1 MKIKRLLSLFY
12 FSLFATS
19 AIAAKTPFTAEDMIN
34 MERVSSATVSPDG
47 KHVAYVVRTTDLDA
61 NRGRTDI
68 WTIRLS
74 DNKTTQL
81 TTHQAS
87 DHSPKWSKNS
97 KDIYFLSSRN
107 KSSQVWKVNLK
118 SKAPVQV
125 TDYAVDVTSFKLSP
139 NSDRIL
145 FSASVYPDCKDF
157 ACTQSRHELEAQKKT
172 SGVVYDKM
180 FVRHWDHWIDQT
192 QSQLFVAD
200 LNNKGIVKNKKVIPV
215 SKAVNANVPSDP
227 FGGDEEYTFA
237 GNGSAVY
244 FSARIQDAM
253 EPTSTNFDIYRVS
266 IDRPAKAMNLT
277 EANKAWDTA
286 PVISHDGQKLAYLA
300 MRRPGFEADRFE
312 VVIKNIRTGKLSKVT
327 ENWDRSFGS
336 FQFSKDDKSLYLI
349 GNNLGTRALWKFDIG
364 TREKTLVNK
373 DGFISAVSIAKDKLV
388 YTKDSLKSPSQ
399 LFVSD
404 LNGQNAKQ
412 ITFNNQKKLDS
423 IAFGEYEQ
431 FKFKGWNDETVH
443 GYVVKPANFEAGKKY
458 PLAFLIHGGPQG
470 SFGDHFHYRW
480 NPQTYAGQ
488 GFVAVMI
495 DFHGSTGYGQA
506 FTDSI
511 SQNWGSKP
519 FEDLQ
524 KGLKYALDTY
534 DFIDANNMCALGASY
549 GGYMINWIAGN
560 WPDQFK
566 CLVNHD
572 GVFDNRMMY
581 YATEELWFVEWENGG
596 TYFDNPTIHEKYN
609 PVNYVKNWKTPMLVV
624 QGELDYRIPVT
635 QSLGTFTALQRK
647 GIKSKLLYFPDE
659 NHWVLKPHN
668 SLQWHQE
675 VNSWLHEFLS
685 TAN

>member
-1 MKIKRLLSLFY
+1 MRLLSCLLMCLF
-12 FSLFATS
+12 SIS
-19 AIAAKTPFTAEDMIN
+19 AWANKPPFTAEDMVN
-34 MERVSSATVSPDG
+34 MERISSATVSPNG
-47 KHVAYVVRTTDLDA
+47 KYVTYVVRKTDMDA
-61 NRGRTDI
+61 NRGRTDL
-68 WTIRLS
+68 WLIRLS

-81 TTHQAS
+81 TTHDAA

-97 KDIYFLSSRN
+97 QTVYFLSSRSG
-107 KSSQVWKVNLK
+107 SSQVWKVDINKK
-118 SKAPVQV
+118 SPQQV
-125 TDYAVDVTSFKLSP
+125 SDYPIDVTTFKLSP
-139 NSDRIL
+139 DNSRLL
-145 FSASVYPDCKDF
+145 FSATVFPDCEDF
-157 ACTQSRHELEAQKKT
+157 ACTQSRHEIAANKKT

-180 FVRHWDHWIDQT
+180 FVRHWDHWVDQT
-192 QSQLFVAD
+192 QSQLFIAE
-200 LNNKGIVKNKKVIPV
+200 LSKGKTKSKKTIPI
-215 SKAVNANVPSDP
+215 SKSVNANVPSDP
-227 FGGDEEYTFA
+227 FGGDEEYEFA

-244 FSARIQDAM
+244 FSARIQDAK

-266 IDRPAKAMNLT
+266 IDRPAKAYNLT
-277 EANKAWDTA
+277 EENKAWDTH

-312 VVIKNIRTGKLSKVT
+312 VMVKNIRTGKVSRVT

-336 FQFSKDDKSLYLI
+336 FQFSEDDKSLYLT
-349 GNNLGTRALWKFDIG
+349 GNNLGTGALWKYDI
-364 TREKTLVNK
+364 REGKKTLVNK
-373 DGFISAVSIAKDKLV
+373 DGYVSAVTVASDKLV
-388 YTKDSLKSPSQ
+388 FTKDSLKSPSQ
-399 LFVSD
+399 LYVSD
-404 LNGQNAKQ
+404 LNGSNQKQ
-412 ITFNNQKKLDS
+412 ITFNNQEKLDS
-423 IAFGEYEQ
+423 LAMGDYEQ
-431 FKFKGWNDETVH
+431 FQFKGWNDETVH
-443 GYVVKPANFEAGKKY
+443 GFVVKPANFKPGKKY

-480 NPQTYAGQ
+480 NPQTYTGQ

-495 DFHGSTGYGQA
+495 DFHGSTGYGQE

-524 KGLKYALDTY
+524 KGLDHVLKTY
-534 DFIDANNMCALGASY
+534 DFIDGDNMCALGASY

-560 WPDQFK
+560 WPDKFK

-596 TYFDNPTIHEKYN
+596 TYFEKSANHEKYN
-609 PVNYVKNWKTPMLVV
+609 PVNFVENWKTPMLVI

-659 NHWVLKPHN
+659 NHWVLMPHN
-668 SLQWHQE
+668 SLQWHHE
-675 VNSWLHEFLS
+675 VNQWLHEFLS
-685 TAN
+685 TEK